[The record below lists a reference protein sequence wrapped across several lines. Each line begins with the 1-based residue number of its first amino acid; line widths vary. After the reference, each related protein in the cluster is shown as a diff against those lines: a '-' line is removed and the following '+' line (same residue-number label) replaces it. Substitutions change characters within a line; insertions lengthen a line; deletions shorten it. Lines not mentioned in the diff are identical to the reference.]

1 MKITL
6 KRKFLGS
13 QYTIGDLFIDEMFFC
28 NTIEDVV
35 RQLPIT
41 CPNTPK
47 GRNCTCKEKV
57 YAETAIPAG
66 TYKVTMEYSPR
77 FKRRLPLLH
86 DVSHFI
92 GILIHSGNTE
102 RDSAGCIIVGVN
114 TVKGKVTSSRA
125 TSDKLNALLEKERNI
140 TIQIM

>member
-1 MKITL
+1 MKLTL
-6 KRKFLGS
+6 KRKFFGS
-13 QYTIGDLFIDEMFFC
+13 AYTIGDLFIDGVFFC

-35 RQLPIT
+35 RRLPAA

-66 TYKVTMEYSPR
+66 LYKVTMEYSPR

-86 DVSHFI
+86 DIPHFI
-92 GILIHSGNTE
+92 GILIHSGNTQ
-102 RDSAGCIIVGVN
+102 RDSAGCLIVGFN
-114 TVKGKVTSSRA
+114 TVKGMVTNSRA
-125 TSDKLNALLEKERNI
+125 TSDKLNTILAKEKEI
-140 TIQIM
+140 TIQIV

>member
-1 MKITL
+1 MKLTL
-6 KRKFLGS
+6 KRKYSGS
-13 QYTIGDLFIDEMFFC
+13 AYTIGDLFIDGVFFC

-35 RQLPIT
+35 RHLPAT

-86 DVSHFI
+86 DVPHFI
-92 GILIHSGNTE
+92 GILIHSGNTQ
-102 RDSAGCIIVGVN
+102 RDSAGCIIVGIN
-114 TVKGKVTSSRA
+114 TVKGKVTGSRA
-125 TSDKLNALLEKERNI
+125 TSDKLNTILEKEKEI
-140 TIQIM
+140 TIQIL